1 MSAPMTEAERRFVEA
16 LRAVVDIARD
26 MGVSPGV
33 VSGACIACACDAT
46 AEHLGLGKAGAVRLS
61 EAALLGMRRAAAC
74 AGDA

>member
-1 MSAPMTEAERRFVEA
+1 MSAPMTEAEWRFVEA

-46 AEHLGLGKAGAVRLS
+46 AEHLWLGADGAVRLS
-61 EAALLGMRRAAAC
+61 DAAVMGMQQAAKRGVAS
-74 AGDA
+74 